1 MSVEHERNRAFWG
14 EEHALR
20 ILSRMLELHADAKQT
35 SPIPDTLAPAE
46 SRSQV
51 DSATASQMSQMSTRL
66 FNNQYFKSI
75 GALFALATYRF
86 SAFVEWLPYLSVFV
100 LAAFLDGFI
109 RRIVKSK
116 EFLQHNPELF
126 ALHASLVILI
136 ICGTVVAFVLPV
148 TVHPLLLALVPAA
161 SVSSAV
167 SPSPTI
173 IIVASCFPRT
183 YFGSVS
189 KSLSALSYQQTSCV
203 LCPPKLAAV
212 EYRLLPVS
220 QL

>member
-1 MSVEHERNRAFWG
+1 MIIRVVSTISLILLLILVLYLPSAHPPERFITQLSIEHERTRAFWG

-20 ILSRMLELHADAKQT
+20 ILSRMLDLHADAKQA

-51 DSATASQMSQMSTRL
+51 DSATASQMSQMSTRF

-100 LAAFLDGFI
+100 LAAFMDGFI

-116 EFLQHNPELF
+116 EFLQHKPELF

-136 ICGTVVAFVLPV
+136 VCGTVVAFVLPV
-148 TVHPLLLALVPAA
+148 AVHPLLLALVL
-161 SVSSAV
+161 
-167 SPSPTI
+167 PSI
-173 IIVASCFPRT
+173 GM
-183 YFGSVS
+183 FGS
-189 KSLSALSYQQTSCV
+189 
-203 LCPPKLAAV
+203 LAVAN
-212 EYRLLPVS
+212 YHHRG
-220 QL
+220 

>member
-1 MSVEHERNRAFWG
+1 MIIRVVSTVSLILLLILVLYLPSAHPPERFIAQLSVEHERNSAFWG

-20 ILSRMLELHADAKQT
+20 ILSRMLELHADAKQA

-51 DSATASQMSQMSTRL
+51 DSAAASQMSQMNARL

-136 ICGTVVAFVLPV
+136 ACGTVVAFVLPV
-148 TVHPLLLALVPAA
+148 TVHPLLLALVPA
-161 SVSSAV
+161 S
-167 SPSPTI
+167 I
-173 IIVASCFPRT
+173 GI
-183 YFGSVS
+183 FGS
-189 KSLSALSYQQTSCV
+189 
-203 LCPPKLAAV
+203 LAVAN
-212 EYRLLPVS
+212 YHHRG
-220 QL
+220 

>member
-1 MSVEHERNRAFWG
+1 MIIRVVSTVSLILLLILVLYLPSANPPERFIAQLSLEHERNSAFWG
-14 EEHALR
+14 DEHALR
-20 ILSRMLELHADAKQT
+20 ILSRMLALHTGAKEA
-35 SPIPDTLAPAE
+35 SPIPDTFASAG
-46 SRSQV
+46 SRSQI
-51 DSATASQMSQMSTRL
+51 DSTTASEMSRMSTRL

-126 ALHASLVILI
+126 ALHASLVIII

-148 TVHPLLLALVPAA
+148 TVHPLLLALVPAG
-161 SVSSAV
+161 VG
-167 SPSPTI
+167 I
-173 IIVASCFPRT
+173 
-183 YFGSVS
+183 FGS
-189 KSLSALSYQQTSCV
+189 
-203 LCPPKLAAV
+203 LAVAN
-212 EYRLLPVS
+212 YHHRG
-220 QL
+220 